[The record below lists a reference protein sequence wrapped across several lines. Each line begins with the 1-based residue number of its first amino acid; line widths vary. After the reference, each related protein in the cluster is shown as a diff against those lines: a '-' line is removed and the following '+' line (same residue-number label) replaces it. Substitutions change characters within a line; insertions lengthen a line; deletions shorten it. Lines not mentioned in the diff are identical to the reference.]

1 MCFTKTLSVSRHK
14 VYTITKACLFI
25 FSVLSCSLVSAQTDI
40 DAIMMNKNQFCNG
53 LMYNY
58 STWDHYWE
66 GTFKRTNQNLGTV
79 TTQSVMYGAN
89 YGITSKLNVMIG
101 APYVATK
108 SSAGTLHNSRGVQ
121 DISLFV
127 KWKPITYA
135 FGKNKL
141 SVFLI
146 GGFSTPLTNYQID
159 YLPLTIGLGS
169 TNGIARGMLDF
180 QHRRFTVT
188 ASATYLRRS
197 NVKIDRTAYFDTR
210 MHLTNEVKMP
220 DAAQYQLRTGWRGK
234 YLLAE
239 ALVTNWTTLGGFD
252 ITRNNMPF
260 PSNRMNMTTVGA
272 SLKYTLKQY
281 THLSLLAGAN
291 YTLAGRNVGQANA
304 FNVGAFYAFYFKD
317 KHTQNINA
325 KTN

>member
-1 MCFTKTLSVSRHK
+1 MRITKTHGIGRNNA
-14 VYTITKACLFI
+14 YTIPIICLFI
-25 FSVLSCSLVSAQTDI
+25 FSLFSCSLVKAQTDI

-53 LMYNY
+53 LMYNHN
-58 STWDHYWE
+58 TWDHYWE
-66 GTFKRTNQNLGTV
+66 GSFKRTNENLGTV

-89 YGITSKLNVMIG
+89 YGITGRLNIMIG
-101 APYVATK
+101 APYVSAK
-108 SSAGTLHNSRGVQ
+108 SSAGTLHNSRGIQ
-121 DISLFV
+121 DISLFI
-127 KWKPITYA
+127 KWKPVVYS

-141 SVFLI
+141 SVFFI

-169 TNGIARGMLDF
+169 TNIIGRTMVDF

-188 ASATYLRRS
+188 ASAAYLRRS

-260 PSNRMNMTTVGA
+260 PSNRMNMTTVGV

-291 YTLAGRNVGQANA
+291 YTVAGRNVGQASA
-304 FNVGAFYAFYFKD
+304 FNAGAFYAFYFKN
-317 KHTQNINA
+317 KHS
-325 KTN
+325 KF

>member
-1 MCFTKTLSVSRHK
+1 MKKNNLYKIKSAGIFTFL
-14 VYTITKACLFI
+14 ILI
-25 FSVLSCSLVSAQTDI
+25 FNSLKAQTDI

-58 STWDHYWE
+58 NTWDHYWE
-66 GTFKRTNQNLGTV
+66 STFKRTNKNLGTV
-79 TTQSVMYGAN
+79 NTQSVMYGAN
-89 YGITSKLNVMIG
+89 YGITDKLNVMIG
-101 APYVATK
+101 ASYVSTK

-121 DISLFV
+121 DLSLFI
-127 KWKPITYA
+127 KWKPVIYS

-141 SVFLI
+141 SVFFI

-169 TNGIARGMLDF
+169 TNITGRTIVDF

-188 ASATYLRRS
+188 ASAAYLRRS

-210 MHLTNEVKMP
+210 MHLTNDVKMP

-291 YTLAGRNVGQANA
+291 YTVAGRNVGQASA
-304 FNVGAFYAFYFKD
+304 FNVGAFYAFYFKN
-317 KHTQNINA
+317 KYS
-325 KTN
+325 KF

>member
-1 MCFTKTLSVSRHK
+1 MADAKTRDINRIK
-14 VYTITKACLFI
+14 VYMIPITCLFI
-25 FSVLSCSLVSAQTDI
+25 FSMLSCSMVRAQTDI

-58 STWDHYWE
+58 NTWDHYWE
-66 GTFKRTNQNLGTV
+66 GTFKRTNENLGTV

-89 YGITSKLNVMIG
+89 YGITGKLNVMIG
-101 APYVATK
+101 APYVSTK
-108 SSAGTLHNSRGVQ
+108 SSEGTLHSSRGIQ

-127 KWKPITYA
+127 KWKPITYL

-141 SVFLI
+141 SVFFV

-169 TNGIARGMLDF
+169 TNIIGRTMLDF

-197 NVKIDRTAYFDTR
+197 NVKIDRTSYFDTR

-220 DAAQYQLRTGWRGK
+220 DAALYQLRTGWRGK

-239 ALVTNWTTLGGFD
+239 TLVTNWTTLGGFD

-291 YTLAGRNVGQANA
+291 YTVAGRNVGQASA
-304 FNVGAFYAFYFKD
+304 FNAGAFYAFYFKS
-317 KHTQNINA
+317 KHS
-325 KTN
+325 KF

>member
-1 MCFTKTLSVSRHK
+1 
-14 VYTITKACLFI
+14 
-25 FSVLSCSLVSAQTDI
+25 
-40 DAIMMNKNQFCNG
+40 
-53 LMYNY
+53 MYNHN
-58 STWDHYWE
+58 TWDHYWE
-66 GTFKRTNQNLGTV
+66 GTFKRTNENLGTV
-79 TTQSVMYGAN
+79 MTQSVMYGAN
-89 YGITSKLNVMIG
+89 YGITGKLNIMIG
-101 APYVATK
+101 APYVSTK

-121 DISLFV
+121 DVSLFI
-127 KWKPITYA
+127 KWNPVIYS

-141 SVFLI
+141 SVFFI
-146 GGFSTPLTNYQID
+146 GGLSTPLTNYQID

-169 TNGIARGMLDF
+169 TNIIGRTMVDF

-188 ASATYLRRS
+188 ASAAYLRRS

-291 YTLAGRNVGQANA
+291 YTVAGRNVGQASA
-304 FNVGAFYAFYFKD
+304 FNAGAFYAFYFKN
-317 KHTQNINA
+317 KHS
-325 KTN
+325 KF